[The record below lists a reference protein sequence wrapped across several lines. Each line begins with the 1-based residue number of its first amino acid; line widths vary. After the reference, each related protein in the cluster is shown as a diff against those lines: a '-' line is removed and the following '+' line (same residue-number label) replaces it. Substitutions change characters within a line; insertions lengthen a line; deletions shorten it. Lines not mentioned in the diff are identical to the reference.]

1 MMPGRQARV
10 LVVDDEAGN
19 RAILRDILT
28 EIGHEAVLAEDGLKA
43 LAEVECGPPDLIL
56 LDISMPRMSGIE
68 VCRALKQDPTTR
80 LIPVVLLTGRG
91 DRKTRIAGLEAGA
104 DDFFN
109 KPFDVLEL
117 TTRIRS
123 LLDLK
128 RFTDE
133 LEHAEA
139 VITSLALAVEARD
152 SYTSGHCARLA
163 KAAVELGR
171 RLGLGSEDLRVLRL
185 GGFLHDLGKLS
196 IPDSVL
202 LKPGPFTEEERVA
215 MKAHSVAGERLCQPL
230 HSLEAVRS
238 VIRHHHERWDGSGYP
253 DGFAGDAIPL
263 TAQIIGLVDVYDAL
277 ITRRPYKPP
286 FPPAEARAILQKEAA
301 RGLWNPEL
309 LAEFLRPVR
318 EGWTPSHDRLTTA
331 LEG

>member
-1 MMPGRQARV
+1 MSEAPTRRTV

-19 RAILRDILT
+19 REVLEEVLAGL
-28 EIGHEAVLAEDGLKA
+28 GHEVVLAEDGLKA
-43 LAEVECGPPDLIL
+43 VVEVERKPPDLIL
-56 LDISMPRMSGIE
+56 LDISMPGMSGIE
-68 VCRALKQDPTTR
+68 VCQVLKRDPKRR

-91 DRKTRIAGLEAGA
+91 EREIRIAGLEAGA

-109 KPFDVLEL
+109 KPFDLVEL

-152 SYTSGHCARLA
+152 SYTGGHCARLA
-163 KAAVELGR
+163 KAAVELGH
-171 RLGLGSEDLRVLRL
+171 RLGLRSDELRVLRL

-196 IPDSVL
+196 IPDAVL
-202 LKPGPFTEEERVA
+202 LKPGPLTEEERAA
-215 MKAHSVAGERLCQPL
+215 MKAHPIVGERLCQPL
-230 HSLEAVRS
+230 QSLDAVRT

-253 DGFAGDAIPL
+253 DGLSGDGIPL
-263 TAQIIGLVDVYDAL
+263 TAQILGLVDVFDAL
-277 ITRRPYKPP
+277 ITRRPYKAP
-286 FPPAEARAILQKEAA
+286 FPREEAVEILEKEAA
-301 RGLWNPEL
+301 VDLWEPKL
-309 LAEFLRPVR
+309 LAEFIRLVK
-318 EGWTPSHDRLTTA
+318 EG
-331 LEG
+331 

>member
-1 MMPGRQARV
+1 MSEAPTRRTV

-19 RAILRDILT
+19 REVLEEVLAGL
-28 EIGHEAVLAEDGLKA
+28 GHEVVLAEDGLKA
-43 LAEVECGPPDLIL
+43 VVEVERKPPDLIL
-56 LDISMPRMSGIE
+56 LDISMPGMSGIE
-68 VCRALKQDPTTR
+68 VCQVLKRDPKRR

-91 DRKTRIAGLEAGA
+91 EREIRIAGLEAGA

-109 KPFDVLEL
+109 KPFDLVEL

-152 SYTSGHCARLA
+152 SYTGGHCARLA
-163 KAAVELGR
+163 KAAVELGH
-171 RLGLGSEDLRVLRL
+171 RLGLRSDELRVLRL

-196 IPDSVL
+196 IPDAIL
-202 LKPGPFTEEERVA
+202 LKPGPLTEEERVA
-215 MKAHSVAGERLCQPL
+215 MKAHPIAGERLCQPL
-230 HSLEAVRS
+230 QSLDAVRT

-253 DGFAGDAIPL
+253 DGLSGDGIPL
-263 TAQIIGLVDVYDAL
+263 TAQILGLVDVFDAL
-277 ITRRPYKPP
+277 ITRRPYKAP
-286 FPPAEARAILQKEAA
+286 FPREEAVEILEKEAA
-301 RGLWNPEL
+301 VDLWEPKL
-309 LAEFLRPVR
+309 LAEFIRLVK
-318 EGWTPSHDRLTTA
+318 EG
-331 LEG
+331 

>member
-1 MMPGRQARV
+1 MSERDGMIPGRRARV
-10 LVVDDEAGN
+10 LVVDDEVTN
-19 RAILRDILT
+19 RETLRDALD
-28 EIGHEAVLAEDGLKA
+28 EIGHGPVLVEDGLEA
-43 LAEVECGPPDLIL
+43 LAEVECEPPDLIL
-56 LDISMPRMSGIE
+56 LDITMPGMSGID
-68 VCRALKQDPTTR
+68 VCRVLKRDPKTR

-91 DRKTRIAGLEAGA
+91 ERETRIAGLEAGA

-109 KPFDVLEL
+109 KPFDLLEL

-152 SYTSGHCARLA
+152 TYTSGHCIRLA
-163 KAAVELGR
+163 QAAVELGR
-171 RLGLGSEDLRVLRL
+171 RLGLGSEDLRILRL

-196 IPDSVL
+196 IPDPIL

-215 MKAHSVAGERLCQPL
+215 MKAHSAIGERLCQPL
-230 HSLEAVRS
+230 HSLDAVRP

-253 DGFAGDAIPL
+253 DGLAGDAVPL
-263 TAQIIGLVDVYDAL
+263 TAQILGLVDVYDAL

-286 FPPAEARAILQKEAA
+286 FTPEKALKILQKEAA
-301 RGLWNPEL
+301 QDLWNPRL
-309 LAEFLRPVR
+309 LAEFLRLVR
-318 EGWTPSHDRLTTA
+318 EG
-331 LEG
+331 